1 MSSQEFP
8 SVKGNWIIPGYWSDL
23 SMLNKFQLQFP
34 APAPPQIGTLA
45 WKSKKKIIYLS
56 EAYLARRMIRKV
68 TEIRNGYFF

>member
-1 MSSQEFP
+1 
-8 SVKGNWIIPGYWSDL
+8 
-23 SMLNKFQLQFP
+23 MLNKFQLQFH
-34 APAPPQIGTLA
+34 APPKKIGNLA